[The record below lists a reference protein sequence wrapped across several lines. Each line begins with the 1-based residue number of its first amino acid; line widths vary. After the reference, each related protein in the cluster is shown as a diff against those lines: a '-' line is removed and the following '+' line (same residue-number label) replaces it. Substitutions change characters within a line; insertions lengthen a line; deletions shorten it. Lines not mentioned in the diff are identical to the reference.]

1 MSHCTLFVQECPTC
15 SRTLEIRIDHLGKG
29 VYCEH
34 CGAGFV
40 ANDAQNPSAEKLD
53 AETLLSR
60 AEKLLSDTQ
69 SMSR

>member
-1 MSHCTLFVQECPTC
+1 
-15 SRTLEIRIDHLGKG
+15 LEIRIDHLGKG